1 VTRDQAAR
9 RIAKLRA
16 MANPAGGATPAERR
30 LAAEKASK
38 LEREHGLRTRSKPR
52 RSRSRRR
59 GTGPGPSPTP
69 SFPYM
74 PNVTSTIAQMD
85 WQFNAKTGEHTD
97 NVKVHSYRDM
107 SNWKIEVAL

>member
-1 VTRDQAAR
+1 VTRDQAAQ

-16 MANPAGGATPAERR
+16 LANPAGGATPAEQR
-30 LAAEKASK
+30 LAAKKATK
-38 LEREHGLRTRSKPR
+38 LEQEHGLRTRSKPR
-52 RSRSRRR
+52 QRRSR
-59 GTGPGPSPTP
+59 GTGPGPRPRP
-69 SFPYM
+69 RVPYM

-97 NVKVHSYRDM
+97 NVKVHHYQDI